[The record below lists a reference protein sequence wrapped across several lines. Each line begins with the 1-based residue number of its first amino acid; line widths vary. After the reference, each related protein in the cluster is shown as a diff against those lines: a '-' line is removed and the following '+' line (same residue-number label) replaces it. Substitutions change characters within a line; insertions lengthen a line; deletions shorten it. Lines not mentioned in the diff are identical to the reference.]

1 MMSTKLYKIYNPVTG
16 LYSKGGVHAND
27 LWTKNGRAWTIAGL
41 KGHLNLFKKS
51 GYKDNKQILE
61 LYRTCVIHEF
71 EADPVE
77 LSIAEFL

>member
-1 MMSTKLYKIYNPVTG
+1 MMSTKLYKIYNPATG

-41 KGHLNLFKKS
+41 KGHLNLFKRPRYRD
-51 GYKDNKQILE
+51 GILILE

-71 EADPVE
+71 ESAPVE
-77 LSIAEFL
+77 LNISEFL